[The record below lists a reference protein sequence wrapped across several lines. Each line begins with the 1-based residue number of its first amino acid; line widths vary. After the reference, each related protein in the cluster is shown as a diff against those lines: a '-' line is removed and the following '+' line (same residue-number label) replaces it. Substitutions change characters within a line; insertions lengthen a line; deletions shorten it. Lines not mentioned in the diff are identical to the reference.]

1 MAVMLEPV
9 VFRRIVKLP
18 FTATPWKDLT
28 YVTLGQASGIFGL
41 TWLCVGPIT
50 SLALIITLIGIPKL
64 YGDVWITRWW
74 CDLERLRGG
83 LVGVPVERSRRPWRG
98 DNFLGR
104 LRNALTDPMTWRELV
119 WLALSFGVGTGAFVA
134 GLTAWSIGLGFITVP
149 LWGWA
154 LPDDGIE
161 VGVTNIDTIPGMI
174 AFALT
179 AGPVALV
186 AGAWVLRGSALIQ
199 AKIVQGLL
207 EGNEQERITELQV
220 SRAGA
225 VDAAAVELRRI
236 ERDLHDGAQA
246 RLVALAMEIGMAR
259 EQIERD
265 PEAAAAMLAGA
276 HEDAKTAL
284 AELRDLARGIH
295 PAILTDRGLD
305 AAVSAL
311 AARCPVPCT
320 VSIDVPDRLPAAI
333 ESAAYFTVAEALA
346 NVAKHSGASRCEI
359 SGKVEG
365 GMLVVKVHDDGVGGL
380 DATRGTGV
388 VGLRGRVEALDGK
401 LLVASPQGKG
411 TLLRAE
417 LPCGS

>member
-1 MAVMLEPV
+1 MLGSV
-9 VFRRIVKLP
+9 VFRRIVMLP
-18 FTATPWKDLT
+18 LTATPWKDLT

-41 TWLCVGPIT
+41 TWLCLGPIT

-64 YGDVWITRWW
+64 YGDVWVTRWW

-83 LVGVPVERSRRPWRG
+83 LVGVPLERSTRQWRG
-98 DNFLGR
+98 DGFLQR
-104 LRNALTDPMTWRELV
+104 LRSALTDPMTWRELV
-119 WLALSFGVGTGAFVA
+119 WLALSFGVGTACFVA
-134 GLTAWSIGLGFITVP
+134 GVTAWSIGLGFLTVP

-154 LPDDGIE
+154 LPEGVE
-161 VGVTNIDTIPGMI
+161 LGVTTIRSVGWMI
-174 AFALT
+174 VFAAI
-179 AGPVALV
+179 AGPPLTIL
-186 AGAWVLRGSALIQ
+186 GAWGLRGSAWGQ
-199 AKIVQGLL
+199 AKLVEALL
-207 EGNEQERITELQV
+207 EGREQERITELQV

-225 VDAAAVELRRI
+225 VDAAAGELRRI

-265 PEAAAAMLAGA
+265 PQAAAQLLAGA

-320 VSIDVPDRLPAAI
+320 VAIDLPDRLPAAI

-346 NVAKHSGASRCEI
+346 NVAKHSSAARCEI
-359 SGKVEG
+359 SGKIDG

-380 DATRGTGV
+380 DATRGTGIA
-388 VGLRGRVEALDGK
+388 GLRGRVEALDGK
-401 LLVASPQGKG
+401 LLVASVAGQG